1 MVFGTYRDLFTAVA
15 ASAASL
21 TGLLFVAISVAPR
34 SSRADRRDVIRQVRA
49 AASLLAFT
57 NVLSVSL
64 FGLVPGNNVGYPA
77 IVLGIIG
84 VLFTLAGLRSML
96 ADPAGRRRIRGQL
109 GLIGLLMATF
119 TAELATGFVVLRN
132 GRNTAGLDVLSNV
145 VVASLLIGVAR
156 AWELVG
162 DRDTGIISS
171 IAALAGRERP
181 LTGYGV
187 LDGPERPA
195 SAGRAH
201 RAAWREPG
209 RAGRAEHAAR
219 ARPSGRPARRRDDC
233 AQPPLS
239 PGESDMY
246 TLSDRLCGRLTAAGA
261 ALCSRR
267 TPGDRPAG
275 PRCR

>member
-1 MVFGTYRDLFTAVA
+1 VVFGTYRDLFTAVA

-21 TGLLFVAISVAPR
+21 TGLLFVAISVTPR
-34 SSRADRRDVIRQVRA
+34 SSRRDRRDVVQQVRA

-84 VLFTLAGLRSML
+84 VLFTLAGLRSIL

-109 GLIGLLMATF
+109 GLIALLLATF
-119 TAELATGFVVLRN
+119 TVELASGVVVIGN
-132 GRNTAGLDVLSNV
+132 GRDIAGLDLLSNV
-145 VVASLLIGVAR
+145 LVASMLIGVAR

-187 LDGPERPA
+187 LDGPA
-195 SAGRAH
+195 S
-201 RAAWREPG
+201 EPG
-209 RAGRAEHAAR
+209 GPGGE
-219 ARPSGRPARRRDDC
+219 GRPAGEGGQDGS
-233 AQPPLS
+233 PP
-239 PGESDMY
+239 
-246 TLSDRLCGRLTAAGA
+246 
-261 ALCSRR
+261 
-267 TPGDRPAG
+267 PAG
-275 PRCR
+275 

>member
-21 TGLLFVAISVAPR
+21 TGLLFVAISVTPR
-34 SSRADRRDVIRQVRA
+34 SSRADRRDVIQQVRA

-84 VLFTLAGLRSML
+84 VLFTLAGVRSML
-96 ADPAGRRRIRGQL
+96 ADPVGRRRIRGQF
-109 GLIGLLMATF
+109 GLIGLLLATF
-119 TAELATGFVVLRN
+119 TAELATGFVVLGN
-132 GRNTAGLDVLSNV
+132 GRNSAGLDVLSNV

-171 IAALAGRERP
+171 IAALAGHERR

-187 LDGPERPA
+187 LDQPERPG
-195 SAGRAH
+195 SQ
-201 RAAWREPG
+201 
-209 RAGRAEHAAR
+209 
-219 ARPSGRPARRRDDC
+219 PAK
-233 AQPPLS
+233 
-239 PGESDMY
+239 PGEP
-246 TLSDRLCGRLTAAGA
+246 A
-261 ALCSRR
+261 
-267 TPGDRPAG
+267 TPGDPDGPPAAG
-275 PRCR
+275 

>member
-21 TGLLFVAISVAPR
+21 TGLLFVAISVRPR
-34 SSRADRRDVIRQVRA
+34 SSQADRRDVIQQVRA

-84 VLFTLAGLRSML
+84 VLFTLAGVRSML
-96 ADPAGRRRIRGQL
+96 ADPAGRRRIRGQF

-119 TAELATGFVVLRN
+119 TAELASGFVVLGN
-132 GRNTAGLDVLSNV
+132 GRNSAALDVLSNV

-187 LDGPERPA
+187 LDEPQPPA
-195 SAGRAH
+195 S
-201 RAAWREPG
+201 EPAKPG
-209 RAGRAEHAAR
+209 
-219 ARPSGRPARRRDDC
+219 DQKD
-233 AQPPLS
+233 PP
-239 PGESDMY
+239 
-246 TLSDRLCGRLTAAGA
+246 AAG
-261 ALCSRR
+261 
-267 TPGDRPAG
+267 
-275 PRCR
+275 

>member
-15 ASAASL
+15 ACAASL
-21 TGLLFVAISVAPR
+21 TGLLFVAISVTPR
-34 SSRADRRDVIRQVRA
+34 SSRSDRRDVIQQVRA

-96 ADPAGRRRIRGQL
+96 ADPAARRRIRGQI

-119 TAELATGFVVLRN
+119 TAELATGFVVLGN
-132 GRNTAGLDVLSNV
+132 GRNSAALGVLSNV

-171 IAALAGRERP
+171 IAALAGRDRP

-187 LDGPERPA
+187 LDEPQRPA
-195 SAGRAH
+195 SEPAGSAELGRAVRAQRPGR
-201 RAAWREPG
+201 RAAPG
-209 RAGRAEHAAR
+209 RMTVRSR
-219 ARPSGRPARRRDDC
+219 
-233 AQPPLS
+233 PLS
-239 PGESDMY
+239 PDESGMC
-246 TLSDRLCGRLTAAGA
+246 TLSNHLC
-261 ALCSRR
+261 RR
-267 TPGDRPAG
+267 
-275 PRCR
+275 

>member
-21 TGLLFVAISVAPR
+21 TGLLFVAISVRPR
-34 SSRADRRDVIRQVRA
+34 SSRAGRRDVIQQVRA

-57 NVLSVSL
+57 NVLAVSL

-77 IVLGIIG
+77 VVLGIIG
-84 VLFTLAGLRSML
+84 VLFTLAGVRSML

-119 TAELATGFVVLRN
+119 TAELVTGFVVLGN
-132 GRNTAGLDVLSNV
+132 GRNSAGLDVLSNV

-171 IAALAGRERP
+171 IAALAGHERP

-187 LDGPERPA
+187 LDEPERPA
-195 SAGRAH
+195 S
-201 RAAWREPG
+201 EP
-209 RAGRAEHAAR
+209 
-219 ARPSGRPARRRDDC
+219 ARPG
-233 AQPPLS
+233 Q
-239 PGESDMY
+239 
-246 TLSDRLCGRLTAAGA
+246 
-261 ALCSRR
+261 
-267 TPGDRPAG
+267 PAG
-275 PRCR
+275 PSEPVKPGDQEGPPPTG

>member
-34 SSRADRRDVIRQVRA
+34 SSRADRRDVVRQVRA

-84 VLFTLAGLRSML
+84 VLFTLAGVRSML

-119 TAELATGFVVLRN
+119 TAELVTGFVVLGN
-132 GRNTAGLDVLSNV
+132 GRNSAGLDVLSNV

-195 SAGRAH
+195 SKPAEPIGPA
-201 RAAWREPG
+201 EPG
-209 RAGRAEHAAR
+209 TPAEQ
-219 ARPSGRPARRRDDC
+219 GGPAEPGTP
-233 AQPPLS
+233 AEPGGPAEPGHPEGPP
-239 PGESDMY
+239 
-246 TLSDRLCGRLTAAGA
+246 AAG
-261 ALCSRR
+261 
-267 TPGDRPAG
+267 
-275 PRCR
+275 

>member
-1 MVFGTYRDLFTAVA
+1 MVFGTYRDLFAAVA

-21 TGLLFVAISVAPR
+21 TGLLFVAISVTPR
-34 SSRADRRDVIRQVRA
+34 ASRADHRDVIQQVRA

-57 NVLSVSL
+57 NVLAVSL

-96 ADPAGRRRIRGQL
+96 ADPVGRRRIRGQL
-109 GLIGLLMATF
+109 GLIALLMATF
-119 TAELATGFVVLRN
+119 TAELATGFVVLGN
-132 GRNTAGLDVLSNV
+132 GRNSAGLDVLSNV

-171 IAALAGRERP
+171 IAALAGHERR

-187 LDGPERPA
+187 LDQPERPG
-195 SAGRAH
+195 SQ
-201 RAAWREPG
+201 
-209 RAGRAEHAAR
+209 
-219 ARPSGRPARRRDDC
+219 PAK
-233 AQPPLS
+233 
-239 PGESDMY
+239 PGEP
-246 TLSDRLCGRLTAAGA
+246 A
-261 ALCSRR
+261 
-267 TPGDRPAG
+267 TPGDQDGPPAAG
-275 PRCR
+275 

>member
-1 MVFGTYRDLFTAVA
+1 MVYGTYRDLFTAVA

-34 SSRADRRDVIRQVRA
+34 SSRADRRDVVRQVRA

-77 IVLGIIG
+77 VVLGIIG
-84 VLFTLAGLRSML
+84 VLFTLAGVRSIL

-119 TAELATGFVVLRN
+119 TAELATGFVVLGN
-132 GRNTAGLDVLSNV
+132 GRNSAALDVLSNV

-187 LDGPERPA
+187 LDGP
-195 SAGRAH
+195 
-201 RAAWREPG
+201 
-209 RAGRAEHAAR
+209 
-219 ARPSGRPARRRDDC
+219 
-233 AQPPLS
+233 
-239 PGESDMY
+239 
-246 TLSDRLCGRLTAAGA
+246 
-261 ALCSRR
+261 
-267 TPGDRPAG
+267 DRPAG
-275 PRCR
+275 GQAEPGQAGRTRRAGQARRPGRRPAPGRMTVRIRRSRQTRVACTR